1 MLNTG
6 IAVKILGSILILVAS
21 AGLAFQIRRDLSNHL
36 ALLYEL
42 RRLFVAI
49 SYEQAFSMQPLEQ
62 LLLQENLTEDER
74 LALILKSVS
83 ERLVQRQSKAGELI
97 WQEEFETNRT
107 SLGLSVEELEMIKGA
122 GAALFGKSLEENRRQ
137 LNLVLERLDFWIG
150 QTRKERKEKQKVY
163 QTLSVVCGFMLII
176 LLL

>member
-97 WQEEFETNRT
+97 WREEFETNRK

>member
-6 IAVKILGSILILVAS
+6 IVIKIFGSILIFMAS
-21 AGLAFQIRRDLSNHL
+21 AGLAFQIRRDLTNHL

-74 LALILKSVS
+74 LSSILKSVS
-83 ERLVQRQSKAGELI
+83 GRLIQRQSRAGEII
-97 WQEEFETNRT
+97 WQDEFETNRKL
-107 SLGLSVEELEMIKGA
+107 LGLSAEELEIIKGA

-137 LNLVLERLDFWIG
+137 LNLALERLDFWIG
-150 QTRKERKEKQKVY
+150 QTRKEQKEKQKVY

>member
-97 WQEEFETNRT
+97 WQEEFETNRK

>member
-1 MLNTG
+1 MLNVG
-6 IAVKILGSILILVAS
+6 IAVKVLGSALIFMAS
-21 AGLAFQIRRDLSNHL
+21 AGFAFQIRRDLSNHL
-36 ALLYEL
+36 ALAYEL

-62 LLLQENLTEDER
+62 LLVQENLTGDER
-74 LALILKSVS
+74 LVWILKSVS
-83 ERLVQRQSKAGELI
+83 ARLMQRQSKAGEII
-97 WQEEFETNRT
+97 WQEEFEANRKA
-107 SLGLSVEELEMIKGA
+107 LGLSTEELEIIKGA

-150 QTRKERKEKQKVY
+150 QTRKEQKEKQKVY